1 MKSMSATNSSPEQ
14 PGQSGNPG
22 QPGEFDH
29 AGEFRQSGET
39 PPGIT
44 PAGEAASSAVPD
56 ASAGAAAGVGADGTA
71 DGTASG
77 AQPGEARSS
86 AIMAAGTL
94 VSRILG
100 FGKTWM
106 LGAALGLGSTVND
119 TFINANNLPNLIFLL
134 VAGGVFNA
142 VLVPQIIKASKA
154 PDRGADYI
162 SRLLTLAVLV
172 LLSLTLLVTLLAP
185 FVIELTTQG
194 YSPQQKALAVTFA
207 FWCLPQIFFYG
218 LYALLTQVLNAN
230 GAFGPAMWAPIL
242 NNIVAILGLGMFIWI
257 FGANVANPHTLDN
270 WGETQTILVAGF
282 STLGVIAQTA
292 ILLIPVFRL
301 RLGLRPRFGWRGV
314 GLGHAARL
322 SVWTLLTAAVGQL
335 AFLYVMRI
343 ATIPGAERL
352 RLQKAGDLDAAA
364 LLPGNAVLEVAS
376 QLYLLPHSIIALS
389 LATVLFNRMTRASQ
403 DGNRDELRNALS
415 QGLRTMAVATVFGAL
430 ALFALAG
437 PLGMFF
443 SGGLRTDGVM
453 LAQTLTILAL
463 STPFMSANFM
473 MSRVFYANEDA
484 RTPFYIQLVLALV
497 NVVAAFFIQF
507 LPIDQIIFAI
517 AILYTGGNILSVIVS
532 AFFLRRLLG
541 HLDGPRIANS
551 YIRMGYAALG
561 SAVAGAGALWLLG
574 NYSPV
579 GFVWTNRLTAL
590 VTIVVVG
597 PVMLAVYLLLLKLF
611 RVTELQDLLRPLL
624 GRLGR
629 GAAAPAA
636 APGGDSG
643 GAASASGRASAPASS
658 ERPTAE
664 RATVSMDTGLIPRI
678 SGEFDSASFRAGPA
692 PLPEREEAGNRGE
705 AKYLPEEELPGSTR
719 GGRLRDEIPLPGRR
733 TFQGKPGQN
742 PYFRPGRK
750 RKK

>member
-1 MKSMSATNSSPEQ
+1 MKAMSAANPASPE
-14 PGQSGNPG
+14 PG
-22 QPGEFDH
+22 
-29 AGEFRQSGET
+29 
-39 PPGIT
+39 
-44 PAGEAASSAVPD
+44 SAESKTESRTV
-56 ASAGAAAGVGADGTA
+56 
-71 DGTASG
+71 
-77 AQPGEARSS
+77 QHGEARSS

-94 VSRILG
+94 VSRFLG

-106 LGAALGLGSTVND
+106 LGFALGLGSTVND

-142 VLVPQIIKASKA
+142 VLVPQIIKASKG

-172 LLSLTLLVTLLAP
+172 LLSLTLVVTLLAP
-185 FVIELTTQG
+185 WVIELTTQG
-194 YSPQQKALAVTFA
+194 YSPEQKSLAVSFA

-242 NNIVAILGLGMFIWI
+242 NNVVAIAGLGMFMVIL
-257 FGANVANPHTLDN
+257 GPNLTNPHTLDN
-270 WGETQTILVAGF
+270 WGPTQTFLVAGF
-282 STLGVIAQTA
+282 STIGVVAQTA
-292 ILLIPVFRL
+292 ILLVPVFRL

-314 GLGHAARL
+314 GLGQAAKL

-352 RLQKAGDLDAAA
+352 RLEHAGELAAA
-364 LLPGNAVLEVAS
+364 AMLPGNAVLEVAS

-389 LATVLFNRMTRASQ
+389 LAAVLFNRMTRAVQ
-403 DGNRDELRNALS
+403 DGNRNELRDALS
-415 QGLRTMAVATVFGAL
+415 HGLRTMAVATVFGAL

-443 SGGLRTDGVM
+443 SGGKEQDGVM

-497 NVVAAFFIQF
+497 NVVAAFSIQF
-507 LPIDQIIFAI
+507 LPVGQIIFAI

-532 AFFLRRLLG
+532 AHFLRRLLG

-561 SAVAGAGALWLLG
+561 SAVAGAGALWLMG
-574 NYSPV
+574 SYSAD
-579 GFVWTNRLTAL
+579 GFAWSGRIEAL
-590 VTIVVVG
+590 VTIVIVG
-597 PVMLAVYLLLLKLF
+597 PVMLVVYLFLLKLF
-611 RVTELQDLLRPLL
+611 RVTELRDLLQPLL

-629 GAAAPAA
+629 RAGATAAQAGSADGTPAGTVRETAAP
-636 APGGDSG
+636 
-643 GAASASGRASAPASS
+643 
-658 ERPTAE
+658 E
-664 RATVSMDTGLIPRI
+664 RATVSVDTGLIPRI
-678 SGEFDSASFRAGPA
+678 SGEFDAASFRAGPQVEGPADDHSA
-692 PLPEREEAGNRGE
+692 PQPASPDG
-705 AKYLPEEELPGSTR
+705 YLPAEEVPNTARGSFAR
-719 GGRLRDEIPLPGRR
+719 EEIPLPGRR
-733 TFQGKPGQN
+733 TYQGTAGRN
-742 PYFRPGRK
+742 PYFSRRQESR
-750 RKK
+750 RKKKR

>member
-1 MKSMSATNSSPEQ
+1 M
-14 PGQSGNPG
+14 
-22 QPGEFDH
+22 
-29 AGEFRQSGET
+29 
-39 PPGIT
+39 
-44 PAGEAASSAVPD
+44 SSAKPAPVPSG
-56 ASAGAAAGVGADGTA
+56 SADSKAV
-71 DGTASG
+71 
-77 AQPGEARSS
+77 QPGEARSS

-94 VSRILG
+94 VSRFLG
-100 FGKTWM
+100 FAKTWM
-106 LGAALGLGSTVND
+106 LAAALGLGSTVND

-154 PDRGADYI
+154 PDKGADYI

-172 LLSLTLLVTLLAP
+172 LLVLTLLVTVLAP
-185 FVIELTTQG
+185 QVIQLTTQG
-194 YSPQQKALAVTFA
+194 YSPQQKALAVSFA

-218 LYALLTQVLNAN
+218 LYALLTQVLNAH
-230 GAFGPAMWAPIL
+230 GAFGPAMWAPII
-242 NNIVAILGLGMFIWI
+242 NNIVAIAGLGMFIAI
-257 FGANVANPHTLDN
+257 MGANAVNPHTIDN
-270 WGETQTILVAGF
+270 WGSTQTILVAGF
-282 STLGVIAQTA
+282 STIGVVAQTA

-314 GLGHAARL
+314 GLGHAAKL
-322 SVWTLLTAAVGQL
+322 SVWTLATAAVGQL

-352 RLQKAGDLDAAA
+352 RLQQAGDPAADSM
-364 LLPGNAVLEVAS
+364 PGNAVLEVAS

-403 DGNRDELRNALS
+403 EGDRAALRSALS
-415 QGLRTMAVATVFGAL
+415 HGLRTMAVATVFGAL

-443 SGGLRTDGVM
+443 SGGVRQDGVM

-484 RTPFYIQLVLALV
+484 RTPFFIQLVLALV
-497 NVVAAFFIQF
+497 NVVAAFAIQF
-507 LPIDQIIFAI
+507 LAFDRIIFAI

-561 SAVAGAGALWLLG
+561 SALAGAVALWLLG
-574 NYSPV
+574 SYNPDGYAWSDRIAA
-579 GFVWTNRLTAL
+579 F

-597 PVMLAVYLLLLKLF
+597 PVMLVVYFLLLKVF
-611 RVTELQDLLRPLL
+611 RVTELQDLLQPLL
-624 GRLGR
+624 GRLRRRAAEPVPEAGTEPQAD
-629 GAAAPAA
+629 GAAEVRRAP
-636 APGGDSG
+636 
-643 GAASASGRASAPASS
+643 
-658 ERPTAE
+658 E
-664 RATVSMDTGLIPRI
+664 RATISVDTGLIPRI
-678 SGEFDSASFRAGPA
+678 SGGFDAESFRAGPDI
-692 PLPEREEAGNRGE
+692 REEDSFPYGRPAGPEGG
-705 AKYLPEEELPGSTR
+705 YLPAEDLPSTALGGLGR
-719 GGRLRDEIPLPGRR
+719 GDAPLPGRR
-733 TFQGKPGQN
+733 TYQGPAGHN
-742 PYFRPGRK
+742 PYFPFS
-750 RKK
+750 RKKKK

>member
-1 MKSMSATNSSPEQ
+1 MTESKTVQ
-14 PGQSGNPG
+14 Q
-22 QPGEFDH
+22 
-29 AGEFRQSGET
+29 
-39 PPGIT
+39 
-44 PAGEAASSAVPD
+44 
-56 ASAGAAAGVGADGTA
+56 
-71 DGTASG
+71 
-77 AQPGEARSS
+77 GEARSS

-94 VSRILG
+94 VSRFLG

-172 LLSLTLLVTLLAP
+172 LLGLTLLVTLLAP
-185 FVIELTTQG
+185 GVIELTTQG
-194 YSPQQKALAVTFA
+194 YSAEQKSLAVSFA

-242 NNIVAILGLGMFIWI
+242 NNIVAIAGLGMFIWI
-257 FGANVANPHTLDN
+257 LGPNVTNPHTLDN
-270 WGETQTILVAGF
+270 WGPTQTLLVAGF
-282 STLGVIAQTA
+282 STIGVVAQTA

-301 RLGLRPRFGWRGV
+301 RLGLRPKFGWRGV
-314 GLGHAARL
+314 GLGQAAKL

-343 ATIPGAERL
+343 ATIPGTERL
-352 RLQKAGDLDAAA
+352 RLERAGDPAANF
-364 LLPGNAVLEVAS
+364 LPGNAVLEVAS

-403 DGNRDELRNALS
+403 DGDRAGLRDALS
-415 QGLRTMAVATVFGAL
+415 HGLRTMAVATVFGAL

-443 SGGLRTDGVM
+443 SGGKVQDGVM

-484 RTPFYIQLVLALV
+484 RTPFYIQLVLAIV
-497 NVVAAFFIQF
+497 NVVAAFAIQF
-507 LPIDQIIFAI
+507 LPFDQIIFAI
-517 AILYTGGNILSVIVS
+517 AILYTGGNILSVVVS

-541 HLDGPRIANS
+541 HLDGPRVANS

-561 SAVAGAGALWLLG
+561 SALAGAGALWLMG
-574 NYSPV
+574 SYSAD
-579 GFVWTNRLTAL
+579 GFAWSGRIEAL

-597 PVMLAVYLLLLKLF
+597 PVMLVAYLFLLKLF
-611 RVTELQDLLRPLL
+611 RVTELRDLLQPFL

-629 GAAAPAA
+629 GSAAAPAEA
-636 APGGDSG
+636 AG
-643 GAASASGRASAPASS
+643 GAAASTGTAAAAAR
-658 ERPTAE
+658 ERTTPE
-664 RATVSMDTGLIPRI
+664 RATVSVDTGLIPRI
-678 SGEFDSASFRAGPA
+678 SGEFDSASFRAGPQVDE
-692 PLPEREEAGNRGE
+692 PTPHPEAQPTGSAGG
-705 AKYLPEEELPGSTR
+705 YLPAEEQPSTARGSIMR
-719 GGRLRDEIPLPGRR
+719 EEIPLPGRR
-733 TFQGKPGQN
+733 TFQGTAGRN
-742 PYFRPGRK
+742 PYFSRRSERNRR
-750 RKK
+750 RKKR

>member
-1 MKSMSATNSSPEQ
+1 MKSMSASNFPSDRSSRPDDAAPDGVPPE
-14 PGQSGNPG
+14 
-22 QPGEFDH
+22 
-29 AGEFRQSGET
+29 
-39 PPGIT
+39 
-44 PAGEAASSAVPD
+44 PAAPD
-56 ASAGAAAGVGADGTA
+56 V
-71 DGTASG
+71 
-77 AQPGEARSS
+77 AQPGPAGASETRSS

-94 VSRILG
+94 VSRFLG

-106 LGAALGLGSTVND
+106 LGTALGLGSTVND

-185 FVIELTTQG
+185 AVIELTTQG
-194 YSPQQKALAVTFA
+194 YSPQQKALAVAFA

-242 NNIVAILGLGMFIWI
+242 NNLVAIAGLGMFIWI
-257 FGANVANPHTLDN
+257 FGSNEFNPHTLDN
-270 WGETQTILVAGF
+270 WGETQTLFVAGF
-282 STLGVIAQTA
+282 STIGVVSQTA
-292 ILLIPVFRL
+292 ILMIPVIRL
-301 RLGLRPRFGWRGV
+301 KLGLRPRFGWRGV
-314 GLGHAARL
+314 GLGQAAKL

-352 RLQKAGDLDAAA
+352 RLQQAGDPAAEM
-364 LLPGNAVLEVAS
+364 LPGNAVLEVAS

-403 DGNRDELRNALS
+403 DGNKAELRDALS
-415 QGLRTMAVATVFGAL
+415 HGLRTMAVATVFGAL

-443 SGGLRTDGVM
+443 SGGTRTDGVM

-473 MSRVFYANEDA
+473 MSRVLYANEDA

-507 LPIDQIIFAI
+507 LPFDRIIFAI
-517 AILYTGGNILSVIVS
+517 AVLYTAGNILSVIVS
-532 AFFLRRLLG
+532 AVFLRRLLG

-551 YIRMGYAALG
+551 YIRMGWAALG
-561 SAVAGAGALWLLG
+561 SAIAGTGVLWPLG
-574 NYSPV
+574 SYRPV
-579 GFVWTNRLTAL
+579 GFAWSSRPAAL

-597 PVMLAVYLLLLKLF
+597 PVMLAAYLLLLKLF
-611 RVTELQDLLRPLL
+611 KVTELRDLLRPLL

-629 GAAAPAA
+629 
-636 APGGDSG
+636 
-643 GAASASGRASAPASS
+643 
-658 ERPTAE
+658 
-664 RATVSMDTGLIPRI
+664 
-678 SGEFDSASFRAGPA
+678 
-692 PLPEREEAGNRGE
+692 
-705 AKYLPEEELPGSTR
+705 
-719 GGRLRDEIPLPGRR
+719 
-733 TFQGKPGQN
+733 
-742 PYFRPGRK
+742 
-750 RKK
+750 

>member
-1 MKSMSATNSSPEQ
+1 MKAMSAANPASPNS
-14 PGQSGNPG
+14 G
-22 QPGEFDH
+22 
-29 AGEFRQSGET
+29 
-39 PPGIT
+39 
-44 PAGEAASSAVPD
+44 PADSK
-56 ASAGAAAGVGADGTA
+56 ADSKTV
-71 DGTASG
+71 
-77 AQPGEARSS
+77 QRGEARSS

-94 VSRILG
+94 VSRFLG

-142 VLVPQIIKASKA
+142 VLVPQIIKASRA

-185 FVIELTTQG
+185 WVIELTTQG
-194 YSPQQKALAVTFA
+194 YSPEQKSLAVSFA

-242 NNIVAILGLGMFIWI
+242 NNIMAIAGLGMFIWI
-257 FGANVANPHTLDN
+257 LGANVTNPHTLDT
-270 WGETQTILVAGF
+270 WGPFQTFLVAGF
-282 STLGVIAQTA
+282 STIGVVAQTA
-292 ILLIPVFRL
+292 ILLVPVFRL

-314 GLGHAARL
+314 GLGQAAKL

-343 ATIPGAERL
+343 ATIPGSERL
-352 RLQKAGDLDAAA
+352 RLERAGDPAAHF
-364 LLPGNAVLEVAS
+364 LPGNAVLEVAS

-403 DGNRDELRNALS
+403 EGNRAELREALS
-415 QGLRTMAVATVFGAL
+415 HGLRTMAVATVFGAL

-443 SGGLRTDGVM
+443 SGGRVQDGVM

-497 NVVAAFFIQF
+497 NVVAAFAIQF
-507 LPIDQIIFAI
+507 LPFGHIIFAI
-517 AILYTGGNILSVIVS
+517 ALLYTGGNFLSVVFS

-561 SAVAGAGALWLLG
+561 SALAGALALWLMG
-574 NYSPV
+574 SYSAD
-579 GFVWTNRLTAL
+579 GFAWSDRLAAL

-597 PVMLAVYLLLLKLF
+597 PIMMAVYLLLLKLF
-611 RVTELQDLLRPLL
+611 HVTELRDLLRPLL

-629 GAAAPAA
+629 GSAPAA
-636 APGGDSG
+636 RVP
-643 GAASASGRASAPASS
+643 AASAGSTPST
-658 ERPTAE
+658 ERTTPE
-664 RATVSMDTGLIPRI
+664 RATVSVDTGLIPRI
-678 SGEFDSASFRAGPA
+678 SGEFDAASFRAGPQV
-692 PLPEREEAGNRGE
+692 EEPAESRDEPSPDSADG
-705 AKYLPEEELPGSTR
+705 YLPAEDLPNTARGSIVR
-719 GGRLRDEIPLPGRR
+719 EEIPLPGRR
-733 TFQGKPGQN
+733 TYQGTAGHN
-742 PYFRPGRK
+742 PYFSHR
-750 RKK
+750 RKKKR

>member
-1 MKSMSATNSSPEQ
+1 MKSMSATNFPSDKAR
-14 PGQSGNPG
+14 G
-22 QPGEFDH
+22 D
-29 AGEFRQSGET
+29 GET
-39 PPGIT
+39 QPN
-44 PAGEAASSAVPD
+44 A
-56 ASAGAAAGVGADGTA
+56 
-71 DGTASG
+71 
-77 AQPGEARSS
+77 AQPGETRSS

-94 VSRILG
+94 VSRFLG

-106 LGAALGLGSTVND
+106 LGAALGLSSTVND

-172 LLSLTLLVTLLAP
+172 LLGLTALVTLAAP
-185 FVIELTTQG
+185 WIIDLTTQG
-194 YSPQQKALAVTFA
+194 YSPPQKALAIAFA

-242 NNIVAILGLGMFIWI
+242 NNLVAIGGLGMFIWI
-257 FGANVANPHTLDN
+257 YGANEINPHTLDN
-270 WGETQTILVAGF
+270 WGPTQTLFVAGF
-282 STLGVIAQTA
+282 STIGVVAQTA
-292 ILLIPVFRL
+292 ILLVPVFRL

-314 GLGHAARL
+314 GLGQAAKL

-352 RLQKAGDLDAAA
+352 RLEGAGDPAADF
-364 LLPGNAVLEVAS
+364 LPGNAVLEVAS

-403 DGNRDELRNALS
+403 DGNKAELRDALS
-415 QGLRTMAVATVFGAL
+415 HGLRTMAVATVFGAL

-443 SGGLRTDGVM
+443 SGGDRQDGVM

-484 RTPFYIQLVLALV
+484 RTPFYIQLLLA
-497 NVVAAFFIQF
+497 VVYVAGAFAIQF
-507 LPIDQIIFAI
+507 LPVGQVIYAI
-517 AILYTGGNILSVIVS
+517 AILYMVGNILSVVIS
-532 AFFLRRLLG
+532 AYFLRRLLG

-551 YIRMGYAALG
+551 YIRMGYAGLG
-561 SAVAGAGALWLLG
+561 SAIAGAGALWLMG
-574 NYSPV
+574 SYSPD
-579 GFVWTNRLTAL
+579 GFAWSDRLAAL
-590 VTIVVVG
+590 VTVIVVG
-597 PVMLAVYLLLLKLF
+597 PVMLVAYLFLLKIF
-611 RVTELQDLLRPLL
+611 HVSELRDLLRPLL

-629 GAAAPAA
+629 APAGPTDS
-636 APGGDSG
+636 APGTPPSSGSG
-643 GAASASGRASAPASS
+643 GTPETG
-658 ERPTAE
+658 RPTPERTTPE
-664 RATVSMDTGLIPRI
+664 RATVSVDTGLIPRI
-678 SGEFDSASFRAGPA
+678 SGEFDAVSFRAGPVPDA
-692 PLPEREEAGNRGE
+692 TPERTAAASPPGDAGNGSE
-705 AKYLPEEELPGSTR
+705 GGYLPAEDVPGTAR

-733 TFQGKPGQN
+733 TYQGPAGQN
-742 PYFRPGRK
+742 PHFKPRRP

>member
-1 MKSMSATNSSPEQ
+1 MKTMSSAKPTPAH
-14 PGQSGNPG
+14 SGAA
-22 QPGEFDH
+22 DSK
-29 AGEFRQSGET
+29 AVQSGE
-39 PPGIT
+39 
-44 PAGEAASSAVPD
+44 V
-56 ASAGAAAGVGADGTA
+56 
-71 DGTASG
+71 
-77 AQPGEARSS
+77 RSS

-94 VSRILG
+94 VSRFLG
-100 FGKTWM
+100 FAKTWM
-106 LGAALGLGSTVND
+106 LAAALGLGSTVND

-154 PDRGADYI
+154 PDKGADYI

-172 LLSLTLLVTLLAP
+172 LLALTLAVTLLAP
-185 FVIELTTQG
+185 WVIELTTQG
-194 YSPQQKALAVTFA
+194 YSPQQKALAVSFA

-218 LYALLTQVLNAN
+218 LYALLTQVLNAH

-242 NNIVAILGLGMFIWI
+242 NNIVAIAGLGMFIWT
-257 FGANVANPHTLDN
+257 FGANVANPHTLDT
-270 WGETQTILVAGF
+270 WDSTQTFLVAGF
-282 STLGVIAQTA
+282 STIGVIAQTA

-322 SVWTLLTAAVGQL
+322 SVWTLATAAVGQL

-352 RLQKAGDLDAAA
+352 RLEQAGDPGADT
-364 LLPGNAVLEVAS
+364 LPGNAVLEVAS

-403 DGNRDELRNALS
+403 DGDHAALRNALS
-415 QGLRTMAVATVFGAL
+415 HGLRTMAVATVFGAL

-443 SGGLRTDGVM
+443 SGGDKQDGVM

-484 RTPFYIQLVLALV
+484 RTPFFIQLVLAFV
-497 NVVAAFFIQF
+497 NVVAAFTIQF
-507 LPIDQIIFAI
+507 LPFDQIIFAI

-532 AFFLRRLLG
+532 AVFLRRLLG

-561 SAVAGAGALWLLG
+561 SALAGAGALWLLG
-574 NYSPV
+574 SYSPD
-579 GFVWTNRLTAL
+579 GFAWSTPIAAL
-590 VTIVVVG
+590 VTIAVVG

-611 RVTELQDLLRPLL
+611 RVTELSDLLQPLL
-624 GRLGR
+624 GRLRRRQAAGPGADELPD
-629 GAAAPAA
+629 GAAAT
-636 APGGDSG
+636 
-643 GAASASGRASAPASS
+643 RT
-658 ERPTAE
+658 RPE
-664 RATVSMDTGLIPRI
+664 RATVSVDTGLIPRI
-678 SGEFDSASFRAGPA
+678 SGEFDAASFRAGPDLGEQDERA
-692 PLPEREEAGNRGE
+692 GRDGPEGG
-705 AKYLPEEELPGSTR
+705 YLPAEDLPSTAEGGLGR
-719 GGRLRDEIPLPGRR
+719 GDTPLPGRR
-733 TFQGKPGQN
+733 TYQGPAGHN
-742 PYFRPGRK
+742 PYFPFGG
-750 RKK
+750 KKKK

>member
-1 MKSMSATNSSPEQ
+1 MKAMSVAKPE
-14 PGQSGNPG
+14 P
-22 QPGEFDH
+22 
-29 AGEFRQSGET
+29 
-39 PPGIT
+39 
-44 PAGEAASSAVPD
+44 
-56 ASAGAAAGVGADGTA
+56 ADG
-71 DGTASG
+71 GS
-77 AQPGEARSS
+77 AQPGEVRSG

-94 VSRILG
+94 ISRVLG
-100 FGKTWM
+100 FGKTW
-106 LGAALGLGSTVND
+106 LLAAALGLGSTVND

-162 SRLLTLAVLV
+162 SRLLTLAGIV

-185 FVIELTTQG
+185 AVIELTTQG
-194 YSPQQKALAVTFA
+194 YSPEQKSLAVSFA
-207 FWCLPQIFFYG
+207 FWSLPQIFFYG

-242 NNIVAILGLGMFIWI
+242 NNLVAIAGLGMFIWI
-257 FGANVANPHTLDN
+257 LGPNITNPHTLDT
-270 WGETQTILVAGF
+270 WGPFQTFLVAGF
-282 STLGVIAQTA
+282 STIGVVAQTA

-301 RLGLRPRFGWRGV
+301 RLKLRLRFGWRGV
-314 GLGHAARL
+314 GLGTAARL
-322 SVWTLLTAAVGQL
+322 AIWTLLTAAVGQL

-352 RLQKAGDLDAAA
+352 RLQRAGDPAAER
-364 LLPGNAVLEVAS
+364 LPGNAVLEVAS

-403 DGNRDELRNALS
+403 DGNRAELREALS
-415 QGLRTMAVATVFGAL
+415 HGLRTMAVATVFGAL

-443 SGGLRTDGVM
+443 SGGDEQDGVM

-484 RTPFYIQLVLALV
+484 RTPFFIQLILALV
-497 NVVAAFFIQF
+497 NVVAAFAIQF
-507 LPIDQIIFAI
+507 LPVEQIIYAI
-517 AILYTGGNILSVIVS
+517 ALLYTGGNILSVMVS

-541 HLDGPRIANS
+541 HLDGPRIATS

-561 SAVAGAGALWLLG
+561 SAIAGAVALWLLG
-574 NYSPV
+574 SYQED
-579 GFVWTNRLTAL
+579 GFAWSGRLQAL

-597 PVMLAVYLLLLKLF
+597 PVMLVTYVFLLKVF
-611 RVTELQDLLRPLL
+611 HVAELRDLLRPLM

-629 GAAAPAA
+629 GADAAPA
-636 APGGDSG
+636 PG
-643 GAASASGRASAPASS
+643 GAAPAQPPGDAGVPVSTT
-658 ERPTAE
+658 PE
-664 RATVSMDTGLIPRI
+664 RATVSVDTGLIPRI
-678 SGEFDSASFRAGPA
+678 SGEFDAASFRAGPKV
-692 PLPEREEAGNRGE
+692 EESGYEPGARTG
-705 AKYLPEEELPGSTR
+705 YLPAEDVPNTARGSLVR
-719 GGRLRDEIPLPGRR
+719 EEIPLPGRR
-733 TFQGKPGQN
+733 TYQGTAGHN
-742 PYFRPGRK
+742 PHFRSR
-750 RKK
+750 RKKKK

>member
-1 MKSMSATNSSPEQ
+1 MKSMSATNFPSDKARGDGETQ
-14 PGQSGNPG
+14 PNAS
-22 QPGEFDH
+22 QPGE
-29 AGEFRQSGET
+29 T
-39 PPGIT
+39 
-44 PAGEAASSAVPD
+44 
-56 ASAGAAAGVGADGTA
+56 
-71 DGTASG
+71 
-77 AQPGEARSS
+77 RSS

-94 VSRILG
+94 VSRFLG

-106 LGAALGLGSTVND
+106 LGAALGLSSTVND

-172 LLSLTLLVTLLAP
+172 LLGLTAVVTLAAP
-185 FVIELTTQG
+185 WLIDLTTQG
-194 YSPQQKALAVTFA
+194 YSPPQKALAIAFA

-242 NNIVAILGLGMFIWI
+242 NNLVAIGGLGMFIWI
-257 FGANVANPHTLDN
+257 YGANEINPHTLDN
-270 WGETQTILVAGF
+270 WGPTQTLFVAGF
-282 STLGVIAQTA
+282 STIGVVAQTA
-292 ILLIPVFRL
+292 ILLVPVFRL

-314 GLGHAARL
+314 GLGQAAKL

-352 RLQKAGDLDAAA
+352 RLEGAGDPAADF
-364 LLPGNAVLEVAS
+364 LPGNAVLEVAS

-403 DGNRDELRNALS
+403 DGNKAELRDALS
-415 QGLRTMAVATVFGAL
+415 HGLRTMAVATVFGAL

-443 SGGLRTDGVM
+443 SGGDRQDGVM

-484 RTPFYIQLVLALV
+484 RTPFYIQLLLA
-497 NVVAAFFIQF
+497 VVYVAGAFAIQF
-507 LPIDQIIFAI
+507 LPVGQVIYAI
-517 AILYTGGNILSVIVS
+517 AILYMVGNILSVVIS
-532 AFFLRRLLG
+532 AYFLRRLLG

-551 YIRMGYAALG
+551 YIRMGYAGLG
-561 SAVAGAGALWLLG
+561 SAIAGAGTLWLMG
-574 NYSPV
+574 SYSPD
-579 GFVWTNRLTAL
+579 GFAWSDRLAAL
-590 VTIVVVG
+590 VTVIVVG
-597 PVMLAVYLLLLKLF
+597 PVMLVAYLFLLKIF
-611 RVTELQDLLRPLL
+611 HVSELRDLLRPLL

-629 GAAAPAA
+629 APAGPTDS
-636 APGGDSG
+636 APGTPPSSGSG
-643 GAASASGRASAPASS
+643 GTPETVRPTS
-658 ERPTAE
+658 ERTTPE
-664 RATVSMDTGLIPRI
+664 RATVSVDTGLIPRI
-678 SGEFDSASFRAGPA
+678 SGEFDAVSFRAGPVPDA
-692 PLPEREEAGNRGE
+692 APERTAAASTPGDAGSGSGGG
-705 AKYLPEEELPGSTR
+705 YLPAEDVPGTAR

-733 TFQGKPGQN
+733 TYQGPAGQN
-742 PYFRPGRK
+742 PHFKPRRP

>member
-1 MKSMSATNSSPEQ
+1 MSASNFPSDKAGRA
-14 PGQSGNPG
+14 GQ
-22 QPGEFDH
+22 
-29 AGEFRQSGET
+29 T
-39 PPGIT
+39 
-44 PAGEAASSAVPD
+44 
-56 ASAGAAAGVGADGTA
+56 GAAADPTVPAGPATGPVGEPDGGPAVPT
-71 DGTASG
+71 GPSET
-77 AQPGEARSS
+77 RSS

-94 VSRILG
+94 VSRFLG

-106 LGAALGLGSTVND
+106 LGAALGLSSTVND

-162 SRLLTLAVLV
+162 SRLLTLAVL
-172 LLSLTLLVTLLAP
+172 LLLGLTALVTLAAP
-185 FVIELTTQG
+185 LVIDLTTQG
-194 YSPQQKALAVTFA
+194 YSPQQKSLAIAFA

-242 NNIVAILGLGMFIWI
+242 NNLVAIGGLGMFIWI
-257 FGANVANPHTLDN
+257 YGANEVNPHTLDN
-270 WGETQTILVAGF
+270 WGPSQTLFVAGF
-282 STLGVIAQTA
+282 STIGVVAQTA

-301 RLGLRPRFGWRGV
+301 KLGLRPRFGWRGV
-314 GLGHAARL
+314 GLGQAAKL

-352 RLQKAGDLDAAA
+352 RLQAAGDPAAEM
-364 LLPGNAVLEVAS
+364 LPGNAVLEVAS

-403 DGNRDELRNALS
+403 DGDRDALRDALS
-415 QGLRTMAVATVFGAL
+415 HGLRTMAVATVFGAL

-443 SGGLRTDGVM
+443 SGGDKQDGVM

-484 RTPFYIQLVLALV
+484 RTPFYVQLLLAFV
-497 NVVAAFFIQF
+497 YVAGAFAIQF
-507 LPIDQIIFAI
+507 LPVGQIIYAI
-517 AILYTGGNILSVIVS
+517 AILYMAGNILSVVIS
-532 AFFLRRLLG
+532 AYFLRRLLG

-574 NYSPV
+574 SYSPD
-579 GFVWTNRLTAL
+579 GFAWHDRLTAL
-590 VTIVVVG
+590 ITVVVVG
-597 PVMLAVYLLLLKLF
+597 PIMLVAYVFLLKVF
-611 RVTELQDLLRPLL
+611 HVAELRDLLRPLL
-624 GRLGR
+624 ARLGR
-629 GAAAPAA
+629 GGSGPSE
-636 APGGDSG
+636 PSG
-643 GAASASGRASAPASS
+643 GAPSSSPPSSGESAQQA
-658 ERPTAE
+658 TAE
-664 RATVSMDTGLIPRI
+664 RATVSVDTGMMPRI
-678 SGEFDSASFRAGPA
+678 SGEFDSASFRAGPVPEPTPPSTA
-692 PLPEREEAGNRGE
+692 PERVGDNDGPIAGPGTGPAE
-705 AKYLPEEELPGSTR
+705 GYLPAEDVPGTAR
-719 GGRLRDEIPLPGRR
+719 GGLLRDEIPLPGRR
-733 TFQGKPGQN
+733 TFQGKAGEN
-742 PYFRPGRK
+742 PHFKPRRP

>member
-1 MKSMSATNSSPEQ
+1 MSATNFPSDRSGRPDDAAPDGVPPEPAAPDIAQ
-14 PGQSGNPG
+14 P
-22 QPGEFDH
+22 
-29 AGEFRQSGET
+29 
-39 PPGIT
+39 
-44 PAGEAASSAVPD
+44 
-56 ASAGAAAGVGADGTA
+56 AAGGASET
-71 DGTASG
+71 
-77 AQPGEARSS
+77 RSS

-94 VSRILG
+94 VSRFLG

-106 LGAALGLGSTVND
+106 LGTALGLGSTVND

-162 SRLLTLAVLV
+162 SRLLTLAVL
-172 LLSLTLLVTLLAP
+172 LLLGLTALVTLAAP
-185 FVIELTTQG
+185 GVIELTTQG
-194 YSPQQKALAVTFA
+194 YSPQQKALAVAFA

-242 NNIVAILGLGMFIWI
+242 NNLVAIAGLGMFIWI
-257 FGANVANPHTLDN
+257 FGTNEINPHTLDN
-270 WGETQTILVAGF
+270 WGPTQTLLVAGF
-282 STLGVIAQTA
+282 STIGVLSQTA
-292 ILLIPVFRL
+292 ILLVPVFRL
-301 RLGLRPRFGWRGV
+301 KLGLRPRFGWRGV

-343 ATIPGAERL
+343 ATIPGAERI
-352 RLQKAGDLDAAA
+352 RLQQAGAPSAET
-364 LLPGNAVLEVAS
+364 LPGNAVLEVAS

-403 DGNRDELRNALS
+403 DGNRAELRDALS
-415 QGLRTMAVATVFGAL
+415 HGLRTMAVATVFGAL

-443 SGGLRTDGVM
+443 SGGSRQDGVM

-484 RTPFYIQLVLALV
+484 RTPFYVQLLLA
-497 NVVAAFFIQF
+497 VVYVAGAFAIQF
-507 LPIDQIIFAI
+507 LPVGQIIYAI
-517 AILYTGGNILSVIVS
+517 AVLYMVGNILSVVIS
-532 AFFLRRLLG
+532 AFFLRRMLG

-561 SAVAGAGALWLLG
+561 SAIAGAGALWLMG
-574 NYSPV
+574 SYNPD
-579 GFVWTNRLTAL
+579 GFAWQNRLTAL
-590 VTIVVVG
+590 VTVVVVG
-597 PVMLAVYLLLLKLF
+597 PVMLVVYFFLLKLF
-611 RVTELQDLLRPLL
+611 RVSELSDMLRPLL
-624 GRLGR
+624 GRFGR
-629 GAAAPAA
+629 GGQAAAPEAGDTPSP
-636 APGGDSG
+636 APVE
-643 GAASASGRASAPASS
+643 RAEEG
-658 ERPTAE
+658 ERSHRPE
-664 RATVSMDTGLIPRI
+664 RATTSVDTGLIPRI
-678 SGEFDSASFRAGPA
+678 SGEFDAVSFRAGPD
-692 PLPEREEAGNRGE
+692 PERGARRQETYDDGARQGAEEA
-705 AKYLPEEELPGSTR
+705 YLPGEDQPGTAR
-719 GGRLRDEIPLPGRR
+719 GGLLREQIPLPGRR
-733 TFQGKPGQN
+733 TYQGKAGEN
-742 PYFRPGRK
+742 PYFKTRRK

>member
-1 MKSMSATNSSPEQ
+1 MKAMSAVKPE
-14 PGQSGNPG
+14 PAEGGSA
-22 QPGEFDH
+22 H
-29 AGEFRQSGET
+29 A
-39 PPGIT
+39 
-44 PAGEAASSAVPD
+44 
-56 ASAGAAAGVGADGTA
+56 
-71 DGTASG
+71 
-77 AQPGEARSS
+77 GEARSS

-94 VSRILG
+94 VSRFLG

-106 LGAALGLGSTVND
+106 LAFALGLGSTVND

-162 SRLLTLAVLV
+162 SRLLTLAVIV
-172 LLSLTLLVTLLAP
+172 LLSLTLLVTLFAP
-185 FVIELTTQG
+185 LVIDLTTQN
-194 YSPQQKALAVTFA
+194 YSPEQKSLAISFA

-242 NNIVAILGLGMFIWI
+242 NNIVAIAGLGMFIWVL
-257 FGANVANPHTLDN
+257 GPNVSNPHTLET
-270 WGETQTILVAGF
+270 WGPFQTFLVAGF
-282 STLGVIAQTA
+282 STIGVVAQTA
-292 ILLIPVFRL
+292 ILMVPVLKLRL
-301 RLGLRPRFGWRGV
+301 RLRPRFGWRGV
-314 GLGHAARL
+314 GLGQAAKL

-352 RLQKAGDLDAAA
+352 RLAQAGDPAAER
-364 LLPGNAVLEVAS
+364 LPGNAILEVAS

-403 DGNRDELRNALS
+403 AGNRAALRDALS
-415 QGLRTMAVATVFGAL
+415 HGLRTMAVATVFGAL

-443 SGGLRTDGVM
+443 SGGREQDGVM

-484 RTPFYIQLVLALV
+484 RTPFFIQLILALV

-507 LPIDQIIFAI
+507 LPADQIIFAI
-517 AILYTGGNILSVIVS
+517 ALLYTGGNILSVMVS
-532 AFFLRRLLG
+532 AAFLRRLLG
-541 HLDGPRIANS
+541 HLDGPRVANS

-561 SAVAGAGALWLLG
+561 SAMTGAVALWLMG
-574 NYSPV
+574 SYQED
-579 GFVWTNRLTAL
+579 GFAWSGRIQAL
-590 VTIVVVG
+590 VTIAVVG
-597 PVMLAVYLLLLKLF
+597 PVMLVTYLFLLKVF
-611 RVTELQDLLRPLL
+611 HVSELRDLLRPLL

-629 GAAAPAA
+629 GPAAAPAA
-636 APGGDSG
+636 Q
-643 GAASASGRASAPASS
+643 
-658 ERPTAE
+658 RPTSDSPD
-664 RATVSMDTGLIPRI
+664 RATVSVDTGLIPRI
-678 SGEFDSASFRAGPA
+678 SGEFDSASFRAGPKM
-692 PLPEREEAGNRGE
+692 EHIDEDMGTGAG
-705 AKYLPEEELPGSTR
+705 YLPAEEIPNTARGSMVR
-719 GGRLRDEIPLPGRR
+719 QEIPLPGRR
-733 TFQGKPGQN
+733 TYQGTAGHN
-742 PYFRPGRK
+742 PYFRTR
-750 RKK
+750 RKKKK